1 MDRKTVK
8 LLSLL
13 LAVLLTAGSFA
24 ACTQSSEPAEEPQ
37 TETQEEPSETSDQ
50 IASEDEKIARED
62 VVEEGMIPVAAA
74 DIKDGVYE
82 VQVDSS
88 SGMFVVTGCILTVE
102 NGSMTA
108 DITLSG
114 DGYRYLYLGT
124 PEEAA
129 SAPESDYLMP
139 QIDEN
144 GVHHYTFAVDA
155 LDQGIDCAAF
165 SDKKEKRYDRILVFR
180 ASSLSLSDFRDG
192 FIKTAS
198 TLGLADGDYT
208 CEVSLSG
215 GSGKASV
222 ASPANLTV
230 RGGRVTAEIIWSSD
244 KYDYMVVNG
253 AHYDPISTE
262 NGSTF
267 LIPVDAFDFSLTV
280 IADTIAMSTPHEI
293 EYTLNFD
300 SSTIQ

>member
-88 SGMFVVTGCILTVE
+88 SGMFVVTGCTLTVE

-114 DGYRYLYLGT
+114 IR
-124 PEEAA
+124 
-129 SAPESDYLMP
+129 
-139 QIDEN
+139 
-144 GVHHYTFAVDA
+144 
-155 LDQGIDCAAF
+155 
-165 SDKKEKRYDRILVFR
+165 
-180 ASSLSLSDFRDG
+180 
-192 FIKTAS
+192 
-198 TLGLADGDYT
+198 
-208 CEVSLSG
+208 
-215 GSGKASV
+215 
-222 ASPANLTV
+222 
-230 RGGRVTAEIIWSSD
+230 
-244 KYDYMVVNG
+244 
-253 AHYDPISTE
+253 
-262 NGSTF
+262 
-267 LIPVDAFDFSLTV
+267 
-280 IADTIAMSTPHEI
+280 
-293 EYTLNFD
+293 
-300 SSTIQ
+300 